1 MVTLPTTTT
10 TTHVYFLGSFI
21 FPSILLLRE
30 RPKCGDIFLESDE
43 HMFLKYQNFS
53 MCLNV
58 EKNEMKRKRGEQK
71 KIRPATVIIDTN
83 RILFQRREMNKSL
96 EDALQ
101 CLTRVYEPQLQF
113 KMSKKLMKFVQW
125 LLSFSTNI
133 FCSGCVCVCECI
145 WVCVCMLGCES
156 LPWRFWTK
164 NRID

>member
-10 TTHVYFLGSFI
+10 TTYVYFLGSFI

-83 RILFQRREMNKSL
+83 RMLFQRRRIEKSL
-96 EDALQ
+96 EDA
-101 CLTRVYEPQLQF
+101 
-113 KMSKKLMKFVQW
+113 
-125 LLSFSTNI
+125 
-133 FCSGCVCVCECI
+133 
-145 WVCVCMLGCES
+145 
-156 LPWRFWTK
+156 
-164 NRID
+164 